1 MAAILENKYIQN
13 LLDFIF
19 PHLCLGCGVY
29 CDNEKNICTNCENKI
44 EKIKLPYCLHCMNYM
59 HDEISCEICADKT
72 FALYSYANYADPIR
86 EIIIEFKF
94 KGITFP
100 AEIFAKRIY
109 SLYADLLKEYNA
121 DYLIPIPL
129 HKSRE
134 NTRGYNQA
142 SLLAKEIEKLSDIK
156 VNENILYRVKKRK
169 PQAKLVVADRKK
181 NIDSV
186 FKVEKNTTELIKC
199 IIVDDVV
206 TTGSTVFEAAKELEN
221 SGYKVAAVISIA
233 HAF

>member
-1 MAAILENKYIQN
+1 METILENKYIQN

-19 PHLCLGCGVY
+19 PQLCLGCGAY
-29 CDNEKNICTNCENKI
+29 CENEKNICTNCENKI
-44 EKIKLPYCLHCMNYM
+44 EEIKLPYCLHCMNYM

-72 FALYSYANYADPIR
+72 FALYSYTNYADPIR
-86 EIIIEFKF
+86 EIIIQFKF
-94 KGITFP
+94 RGITLP

-109 SLYADLLKEYNA
+109 ALYANLLKKYNA

-134 NTRGYNQA
+134 NARGYNQA
-142 SLLAKEIEKLSDIK
+142 SLFANEIEKLSGIK
-156 VNENILYRVKKRK
+156 VNETILYRIKKRK
-169 PQAKLVVADRKK
+169 PQAKLAVSERKK

-186 FKVEKNTTELIKC
+186 FSVETGTTELKKC
-199 IIVDDVV
+199 IIIDDVV

-221 SGYKVAAVISIA
+221 SGYKVVAVISIA